1 MIDLKT
7 IQTAVEREYDSR
19 SLKCK
24 ARYTA
29 LNNVIKYIHD
39 FHHDDTSCLELDKKK
54 FKNSFVEQTGYKS
67 QAAQSAINELY
78 KQYNLLKNLHTEL
91 EDTPIPTNQTQ
102 EKKQET
108 NLCGNLLESFPPVIY
123 DDSEILILGTMPG
136 PESLQTGQY
145 YTSAHNS
152 FWKIIATIY
161 NNGIALSNYEEK
173 LECLRKNH
181 IALWDVYKSCSR
193 IGAADKTITNK
204 VSNDIEG
211 LLKKH
216 PSIKRIILNGSE
228 AAKNFHASIPYIKV
242 NSSASYVTLE
252 QKVEEWS
259 KCLTK

>member
-108 NLCGNLLESFPPVIY
+108 NLCGNLSESFPPVIY

-136 PESLQTGQY
+136 PESLQTEQY

-193 IGAADKTITNK
+193 IGAAEKQSPIRSLMTLRGFLKNI
-204 VSNDIEG
+204 
-211 LLKKH
+211 LL
-216 PSIKRIILNGSE
+216 
-228 AAKNFHASIPYIKV
+228 
-242 NSSASYVTLE
+242 
-252 QKVEEWS
+252 S
-259 KCLTK
+259 KE